1 MKNNF
6 IEASKQLHSDNEQY
20 GAASEYDKPDTMK
33 FRLSIPQAIKAA
45 QEFSSIRSILDHG
58 TGQGGLIETINQHK
72 SLNIIAEGYDP
83 CVPKFSNLPSSKF
96 NIVTSVDVLEHLGI
110 DYIGSTLSEIANLT
124 ENFFFFCID
133 LIPASKK
140 LKDGRNAHTLIAPP
154 DWWLQQIKNKFKI
167 VNCIEVGIMPDG
179 SSYPMHLFGCAS
191 NYRKY
196 FKSMNAF
203 LENVDIAN
211 KQWVK
216 EERHVETR
224 TW

>member
-1 MKNNF
+1 MGLALAAIVKGYKLICVSNDKQ
-6 IEASKQLHSDNEQY
+6 SKEKFDVI
-20 GAASEYDKPDTMK
+20 TM
-33 FRLSIPQAIKAA
+33 F
-45 QEFSSIRSILDHG
+45 
-58 TGQGGLIETINQHK
+58 
-72 SLNIIAEGYDP
+72 
-83 CVPKFSNLPSSKF
+83 
-96 NIVTSVDVLEHLGI
+96 DVLEHLGI

-133 LIPASKK
+133 LVPASKK

-191 NYRKY
+191 NSRKY

-203 LENVDIAN
+203 LDNVEIAN
-211 KQWVK
+211 KQWLK
-216 EERHVETR
+216 QETHVQTIK
-224 TW
+224 W